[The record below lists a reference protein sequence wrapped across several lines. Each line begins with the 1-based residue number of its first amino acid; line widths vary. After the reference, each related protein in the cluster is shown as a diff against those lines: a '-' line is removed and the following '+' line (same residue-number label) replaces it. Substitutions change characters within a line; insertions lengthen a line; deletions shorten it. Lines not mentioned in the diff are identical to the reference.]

1 MKRHLDWGD
10 LSGYEDIDSKGGSA
24 SKKKGFQK
32 RNAPYFRFTS
42 NNVASDST
50 ASKSFAKKSL
60 NQYYL
65 TILNKKTFGKKEFL
79 MSNFSSAKHTES
91 LSFPQKF

>member
-50 ASKSFAKKSL
+50 ASIFNYSNAEFI
-60 NQYYL
+60 
-65 TILNKKTFGKKEFL
+65 ILKNIK
-79 MSNFSSAKHTES
+79 
-91 LSFPQKF
+91 